1 MVSKV
6 GPKDLDL
13 VLKFGGGLHTRASED
28 EIDAREAADGQNFLL
43 DLENRELRNRKPFD
57 LIGTVPNA
65 AEIRGGASFLKADGT
80 VSFLIQAG
88 TKVYEWDGV
97 TTFTERATVNAS
109 AQLRGHH
116 RSHAWSLDDKV
127 LITDLALL
135 ETVKEWNGTTWASSV
150 FVNGSAS
157 GAAFGTFYAKYL
169 NVSNERAMFSNVKDA
184 GGASPH
190 LLVGSKRSD
199 YLTISVADRPASS
212 LSEED
217 PFFLL
222 SPDLRPINGHVEAF
236 GSTILSTERGQM
248 FHLTGN
254 SAKDFAISDF
264 YPGSAASGEEPLA
277 YIGNDII
284 YGRQGR
290 IESLKDTDRFGDSE
304 ADDITAAVANS
315 TEDYGGWRIVYNAR
329 LNRAYAFPDGGS
341 EVWVLNTVMRGGQVS
356 PWMRWKTNH
365 ALAFMPSFV
374 MSMLDPLDGLEYV
387 FMGDTGG
394 KLYRLEGSGTGGD
407 GGTTN
412 VSVEWLSKLFA
423 APLDSQIHQFEGY
436 VKYRKNVAFQ
446 ILLTFEFAGEAS
458 FSEQIAIDVPAVTG
472 GGYFGGGYYFG
483 GDVYFGALLNRLIR
497 QRFDA
502 AGQASDFQVRIA
514 VTGTDDFAI
523 NEIGLRGT
531 AASQ

>member
-1 MVSKV
+1 MPAKV
-6 GPKDLDL
+6 GPKDIDL

-28 EIDAREAADGQNFLL
+28 EIDPREAADGQNFLL

-65 AEIRGGASFLKADGT
+65 AEIRGGASFLKANGT

-88 TKVYEWDGV
+88 NKVYEWDGI
-97 TTFTERATVNAS
+97 TTFTERATVNANS
-109 AQLRGHH
+109 KLRGHH

-127 LITDLALL
+127 LITDLSLL
-135 ETVKEWNGTTWASSV
+135 ETVKEWDGTTWASSV

-169 NVSNERAMFSNVKDA
+169 NVSNERAVFKNIRDP
-184 GGASPH
+184 GGLFPH
-190 LLVGSKRSD
+190 MMVGSKRSN

-212 LSEED
+212 LNEED

-222 SPDLRPINGHVEAF
+222 APDLRPINGSVEAF
-236 GSTILSTERGQM
+236 GSTIISTERGQM
-248 FHLTGN
+248 FNLTGQ
-254 SAKDFAISDF
+254 SAKDFSFAEF

-277 YIGNDII
+277 YIGNDIL

-304 ADDITAAVANS
+304 ADDATAPISNS

-341 EVWVLNTVMRGGQVS
+341 EVWVLNTAMRGGQVS
-356 PWMRWKTNH
+356 PWMRWTTQH
-365 ALAFMPSFV
+365 AMAFIPSFV

-387 FMGDTGG
+387 FMGDTSGG
-394 KLYRLEGSGTGGD
+394 LYRLEGSGASGD
-407 GGTTN
+407 AGTTN
-412 VSVEWLSKLFA
+412 VSVEWLSKLFS
-423 APLDSQIHQFEGY
+423 APLDAQIFSFQGY

-446 ILLTFEFAGEAS
+446 ILLTMEFAGEAA
-458 FSEQIAIDVPAVTG
+458 FSEQVTIDVPGIG
-472 GGYFGGGYYFG
+472 GVASFGGDYYFG
-483 GDVYFGALLNRLIR
+483 GEVYFGVLTNRLIR
-497 QRFDA
+497 QKFEV
-502 AGQASDFQVRIA
+502 AGQASEFQLRIG

-523 NEIGLRGT
+523 NEIGIRGT

>member
-6 GPKDLDL
+6 GPKDIDL
-13 VLKFGGGLHTRASED
+13 TLKFGGGLHTRASED
-28 EIDAREAADGQNFLL
+28 EIDPREAADGQNFLL

-65 AEIRGGASFLKADGT
+65 AEIRGGASFLKADGS

-88 TKVYEWDGV
+88 AKVYEWNGI
-97 TTFTERATVNAS
+97 TTFTERATVNANS
-109 AQLRGHH
+109 KLRGHH

-127 LITDLALL
+127 LITDLSLL
-135 ETVKEWNGTTWASSV
+135 ETVKEWNGTTWASSA
-150 FVNGSAS
+150 FLNGSGGGGS
-157 GAAFGTFYAKYL
+157 FGTFYAKYL

-190 LLVGSKRSD
+190 MMVGSKRSD

-236 GSTILSTERGQM
+236 GSTILSTERGRM
-248 FHLTGN
+248 FNLNGQ
-254 SAKDFAISDF
+254 SAIDFAFADF

-277 YIGNDII
+277 YIGNDIL

-290 IESLKDTDRFGDSE
+290 VESLKDTDRFGDSE
-304 ADDITAAVANS
+304 ADDATAPISNS
-315 TEDYGGWRIVYNAR
+315 INGYGGWRIVFNAR
-329 LNRAYAFPDGGS
+329 LNRAYAFPDDGS
-341 EVWVLNTVMRGGQVS
+341 EVWVLNTSMRGGQVS
-356 PWMRWKTNH
+356 PWMRWTTQH
-365 ALAFMPSFV
+365 AMAFMPTFV

-387 FMGDTGG
+387 FMGDEGG
-394 KLYRLEGSGTGGD
+394 HLYRLEGTGTSGD
-407 GGTTN
+407 GGTRS
-412 VSVEWLSKLFA
+412 VAVEWLSKLFA
-423 APLDSQIHQFEGY
+423 APLDAQIFRFEGY

-446 ILLTFEFAGEAS
+446 ILLTLEFAGEAA
-458 FSEQIAIDVPAVTG
+458 FSEQITIDVPGTDGAAH
-472 GGYFGGGYYFG
+472 FGGGHYFG
-483 GDVYFGALLNRLIR
+483 GDVYFGVLVNRLIR
-497 QRFDA
+497 QRFEVP
-502 AGQASDFQVRIA
+502 GQASEFQIRIG
-514 VTGTDDFAI
+514 VTGADDFSI
-523 NEIGLRGT
+523 NEIGIRGT

>member
-6 GPKDLDL
+6 GPKDIDL

-28 EIDAREAADGQNFLL
+28 EIDPREAADGQNFLL
-43 DLENRELRNRKPFD
+43 DLENRELRNRRPFD
-57 LIGTVPNA
+57 LVGTVPNA
-65 AEIRGGASFLKADGT
+65 AEIRGGASFLLADGT

-88 TKVYEWDGV
+88 TKVYEWDGL
-97 TTFTERATVNAS
+97 TTFTERATVNAN

-127 LITDLALL
+127 LITDLSLL
-135 ETVKEWNGTTWASSV
+135 ETVKEWDGTTWASTT
-150 FVNGSAS
+150 FAGGF
-157 GAAFGTFYAKYL
+157 GAFYAKYL
-169 NVSNERAMFSNVKDA
+169 NISNERAMFSNIRDA
-184 GGASPH
+184 GGLFPH
-190 LLVGSKRSD
+190 MLVGSKRSD
-199 YLTISVADRPASS
+199 YLTISVSDRPSSS

-236 GSTILSTERGQM
+236 GSTILSTQRGQM
-248 FHLTGN
+248 FNLTGQ

-264 YPGSAASGEEPLA
+264 YPGSAASGEEPIA

-304 ADDITAAVANS
+304 ADDATAPISNA
-315 TEDYGGWRIVYNAR
+315 TEDYSGWRIVYNAR

-341 EVWVLNTVMRGGQVS
+341 EVWVLNTAMRGGQVS

-374 MSMLDPLDGLEYV
+374 MSMLDPLDGLEYI
-387 FMGDTGG
+387 FMGDDDGN
-394 KLYRLEGSGTGGD
+394 LYRLEGSGTDGD

-412 VSVEWLSKLFA
+412 VSVEWLSKLFS
-423 APLDSQIHQFEGY
+423 APLDAQIFRFEGY
-436 VKYRKNVAFQ
+436 VKYRKNVEFQ
-446 ILLTFEFAGEAS
+446 ILLTFEMAGEAA
-458 FSEQIAIDVPAVTG
+458 FSEQVTIDVPGIDGAAH
-472 GGYFGGGYYFG
+472 FGGGYYFG
-483 GDVYFGALLNRLIR
+483 GDVYFGVLTNRLIR
-497 QRFDA
+497 QKFDA
-502 AGQASDFQVRIA
+502 AGQASEFQIRVS